1 MEFSFVNNEGK
12 IQSLKLKMGDNWAE
26 KAAGNEE
33 LNSIFTLVDD
43 KDGIVEESEFNLLKK
58 LLEKADT
65 LVEKSSNDKQ
75 ITKEELQELSK
86 QVKNGSI
93 DIEKVKHEILNDKFD
108 SDYYSL
114 EAIKERYPSDKFE
127 VKYYDKS
134 ICGYS
139 SCLGTIDLIGREY
152 ASGIMVFDK
161 QRNLALQVIYDSLA
175 TCIIENNDKD
185 VSLNRHFDKE
195 GNLIGYAYNG
205 ETICPAMD
213 RVYKSLTAKKWGGL
227 VWTTGED
234 FLQNLK
240 QTPPEFIEGALTYY
254 EKTYGQS
261 LMDAINE
268 EWGLDSK
275 IKKEALEYI
284 INCRLESF
292 DYETENKKSLF
303 SEIMEARAL
312 SMDDR
317 MKYARQFFSKLKEL
331 QESRGIYM
339 DDLLA
344 SFEKELQ
351 KQKKSWSPAEG
362 INLDRLV
369 KQLLQRSKERPDTAT
384 QNIVPNG
391 KIDADFKQGTTG
403 DCWLLASIKAIANTT
418 KGLEILNDSIKVNKD
433 GSVTVTLKGK
443 NKTYTFSKDEITR
456 SSHLSTGDLDVRAI
470 EMAVNKYITEEGGL
484 YFHDEAVDINNNYMM
499 AAFETLTG
507 KSMPGFLPF
516 FSKGDIKSHPERYSM
531 AKITDEQID
540 NFNKTNHIACVA
552 AHHKPNL
559 EVMTISDK
567 KEVLL
572 TNHAYTVVRSD
583 SKYVYLINPHD
594 TSLEISVD
602 RETFKEFFNKI
613 HEMDL

>member
-33 LNSIFTLVDD
+33 LNSIFALVDD
-43 KDGIVEESEFNLLKK
+43 KDGIAEESEFNLLKK

-93 DIEKVKHEILNDKFD
+93 DIEKVKHEIINDKIDLDF
-108 SDYYSL
+108 YSL
-114 EAIKERYPSDKFE
+114 DSIKERYPSDKFKILE
-127 VKYYDKS
+127 SHNSIIVCDK
-134 ICGYS
+134 IPKKIETGDTVEYFHETVLNVDKHETYS
-139 SCLGTIDLIGREY
+139 SVSERFGDDRKTILY
-152 ASGIMVFDK
+152 S
-161 QRNLALQVIYDSLA
+161 
-175 TCIIENNDKD
+175 
-185 VSLNRHFDKE
+185 FDKE
-195 GNLIGYAYNG
+195 GNIFYYYPSD
-205 ETICPAMD
+205 EDKEYFPAMD

-254 EKTYGQS
+254 KKTYGQS

-292 DYETENKKSLF
+292 DYGTENKKSLF
-303 SEIMEARAL
+303 SEIIESRAL

-369 KQLLQRSKERPDTAT
+369 KQLLQRSKERPDTTT
-384 QNIVPNG
+384 QNTVPNG

-418 KGLEILNDSIKVNKD
+418 KGLEILNDSIKVNKG

-484 YFHDEAVDINNNYMM
+484 YFHDDAVDIKGNYMM
-499 AAFETLTG
+499 AAFELLTG

-516 FSKGDIKSHPERYSM
+516 DSKGDRKLYPERYGM
-531 AKITDEQID
+531 AIITDEQID
-540 NFNKTNHIACVA
+540 NFNKTNHIACVS
-552 AHHKPNL
+552 AHNKPNL

-572 TNHAYTVVRSD
+572 TGHAYTVVRSD

-594 TSLEISVD
+594 TSLEIPVD
-602 RETFKEFFNKI
+602 RETFKEFFDLI